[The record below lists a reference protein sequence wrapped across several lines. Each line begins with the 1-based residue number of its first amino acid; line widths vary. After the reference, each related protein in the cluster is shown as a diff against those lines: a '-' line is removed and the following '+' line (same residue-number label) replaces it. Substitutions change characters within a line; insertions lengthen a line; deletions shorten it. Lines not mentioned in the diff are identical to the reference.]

1 MTSLLINLRESSQ
14 IYDKNLYKWLDYC
27 RNIVAAYSKVA
38 GFIPIFAKTL
48 KKIIYERKQV

>member
-27 RNIVAAYSKVA
+27 RNIVAAYSKIA